1 VRNNDNQSNSNDSDE
16 HDSNDNHEVSSANAQ
31 PPKTTGQV
39 MQCLIHLVFYPQ
51 LSNVRSC

>member
-1 VRNNDNQSNSNDSDE
+1 MRDNDNQSDSNDSDE

>member
-1 VRNNDNQSNSNDSDE
+1 MRDNDNQSDSNDSDE
-16 HDSNDNHEVSSANAQ
+16 HDSNDNHEVSSTNAYL
-31 PPKTTGQV
+31 PKTTVQV

>member
-1 VRNNDNQSNSNDSDE
+1 MRDNDNQFDSNGSDE